1 MRLEGKTA
9 LITGGGEG
17 IGRATALLFCEE
29 GAKVG
34 IMGRTASKLHDVVKE
49 AKGPGDIA
57 AFQGDVS
64 SKRTSKGL

>member
-17 IGRATALLFCEE
+17 IGKATALLFCEE

-34 IMGRTASKLHDVVKE
+34 IMGRTASKLDDVVKE
-49 AKGPGDIA
+49 AKGPGGYCRISGRC
-57 AFQGDVS
+57 F
-64 SKRTSKGL
+64 

>member
-9 LITGGGEG
+9 LITGGGDG

-34 IMGRTASKLHDVVKE
+34 IMGRTGSRLDQVVKE
-49 AKGPGDIA
+49 AKGLGEISA
-57 AFQGDVS
+57 YQGDVS
-64 SKRTSKGL
+64 KEQD